1 MPVMVYLVDA
11 EIDMTSYFSMNEE
24 ESTDG
29 FKVGPKQT
37 NTSQKNLILDFSL
50 MTELKQRV
58 QFPYLKTWKPVYHET
73 LLLRKKA
80 MMFNRKKISMK
91 IPFIFRGIHERREKM
106 ETLRAPD
113 MLVGLAEPQC
123 RIQQRSMRRSLSSLQ
138 R

>member
-73 LLLRKKA
+73 LL
-80 MMFNRKKISMK
+80 
-91 IPFIFRGIHERREKM
+91 PPPER
-106 ETLRAPD
+106 
-113 MLVGLAEPQC
+113 V
-123 RIQQRSMRRSLSSLQ
+123 LS
-138 R
+138 